1 MLRENIVKGKLKAD
15 QLVIGFRMEFAAP
28 LLVEVLGS
36 VGFDFVFID
45 CEIRNGLSDQAV
57 EEMIRAAEL
66 VNITPIVRVPAN
78 RPEIIG
84 NYLNQGAMGI
94 IAPHCF
100 NKEVTQSLVRAVKY
114 PPEGERGIGGRS
126 FSLSNMPLAD
136 YVREANK
143 ETMAIALIED
153 AEGVRNLSEIVSVE
167 GVDVIIVGQYD
178 LSLSMGYPGEI
189 EHPVVREAVERI
201 ISEARAAGKAVAV
214 GPAPLQ
220 DPEKLKHYLDMG
232 VRYLDFFTTDVI
244 RGVARETLQRV
255 RDSYRQCAGN

>member
-1 MLRENIVKGKLKAD
+1 MLRKNAVKEKLKTD
-15 QLVIGFRMEFAAP
+15 QLVVGFRMEFASP
-28 LLVEVLGS
+28 LLVETLGS

-45 CEIRNGLSDQAV
+45 CEIRNGLSDQTV
-57 EEMIRAAEL
+57 EEMIRAAES
-66 VNITPIVRVPAN
+66 VNLTPVVRVPAN

-94 IAPHCF
+94 IVPHCL

-126 FSLSNMPLAD
+126 FSLTNMPLSD
-136 YVREANK
+136 YVREANR

-153 AEGVRNLSEIVSVE
+153 AEGVRNLPEIVSVD

-178 LSLSMGYPGEI
+178 LSSSMGYPGEI
-189 EHPVVREAVERI
+189 EHPEVRQAVEKI

-220 DPEKLKHYLDMG
+220 DPQKLKHFLDMG

-244 RGVARETLQRV
+244 RDVARETLQKV
-255 RDSYRQCAGN
+255 RDIYQQSQNT

>member
-1 MLRENIVKGKLKAD
+1 MLRKNVVKEKLKAD
-15 QLVIGFRMEFAAP
+15 KLVVGFRMEFASS
-28 LLVEVLGS
+28 LLVEILGD

-45 CEIRNGLSDQAV
+45 CELRNGLSDQAV
-57 EEMIRAAEL
+57 EEMIRVAEL
-66 VNITPIVRVPAN
+66 VNLTPIVRVPTN

-94 IAPHCF
+94 IAPHCK

-114 PPEGERGIGGRS
+114 PPEGERGMGGRS
-126 FSLSNMPLAD
+126 FSLRNMPLSD

-153 AEGVRNLSEIVSVE
+153 AEAVRNLSEIVTVD

-178 LSLSMGYPGEI
+178 LSSSMGYPGEI
-189 EHPVVREAVERI
+189 EHPMVRETVEKI
-201 ISEARAAGKAVAV
+201 ISEARAAGKAVAI

-220 DPEKLKHYLDMG
+220 DPEQLKHFLNMG
-232 VRYLDFFTTDVI
+232 VRYMDFFTTDVI
-244 RGVARETLQRV
+244 RGVAQETLQKV
-255 RDSYRQCAGN
+255 KDSYRQCCGK

>member
-1 MLRENIVKGKLKAD
+1 MIRKNIVKEKLKKD
-15 QLVIGFRMEFAAP
+15 HLVIGFRMEFASS
-28 LLVEVLGS
+28 LLVETLGN

-57 EEMIRAAEL
+57 EEMIRVAES
-66 VNITPIVRVPAN
+66 VNLTPIVRVPAN

-126 FSLSNMPLAD
+126 FSLSNMPLSD

-153 AEGVRNLSEIVSVE
+153 AEGVRNLSEIVSVN

-178 LSLSMGYPGEI
+178 LSSSMGYPGELD
-189 EHPVVREAVERI
+189 HPKVREAVERI
-201 ISEARAAGKAVAV
+201 ISEARAAGKAVAL

-220 DPEKLKHYLDMG
+220 DLEKLKYFLDMG
-232 VRYLDFFTTDVI
+232 VRYMDFFTTDVI
-244 RGVARETLQRV
+244 RGVAQETLQKV
-255 RDSYRQCAGN
+255 KGIYHQYSGE